1 MKKLAMDVDT
11 LAVES
16 FPTAAEPSAPRG
28 TVGARELLNT
38 PWCVTTPCPTLPVG
52 GCDTQSTLPNC

>member
-1 MKKLAMDVDT
+1 MKKLTLNVEL

-16 FPTAAEPSAPRG
+16 FHTAAKPSAPRG
-28 TVGARELLNT
+28 TVAARDLLNT